1 MLFDVLRKNGVKF
14 ALKEV
19 HKGALRQMGLR
30 KRLPKHTQPFASFS
44 KQAPDAGN
52 SKTILKFYGIR
63 YGAFKGVKRIQ

>member
-19 HKGALRQMGLR
+19 HKGVLGRIGLR

-44 KQAPDAGN
+44 KERPDGEN
-52 SKTILKFYGIR
+52 SKTILQNDGISA
-63 YGAFKGVKRIQ
+63 GSFADVKRMQ

>member
-19 HKGALRQMGLR
+19 HKGALRQIGLR

-44 KQAPDAGN
+44 KRPLDPD
-52 SKTILKFYGIR
+52 FMEYGPELLQ
-63 YGAFKGVKRIQ
+63 V